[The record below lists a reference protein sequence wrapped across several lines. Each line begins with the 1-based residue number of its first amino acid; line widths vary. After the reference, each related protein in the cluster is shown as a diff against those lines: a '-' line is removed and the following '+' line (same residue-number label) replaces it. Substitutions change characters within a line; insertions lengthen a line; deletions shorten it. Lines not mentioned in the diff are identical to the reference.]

1 MSILQRCQSYRE
13 SNKVSKERKGPTLGV
28 HSTEVSVLKTVLW
41 EQIGSNMGEK
51 TGNAAET
58 RVSPSEGGTP
68 QNGLHGEACGGFGGG
83 ARAPLLFRPNWGP
96 KGEKNFWRPLPPL
109 MSGSEWPATPP
120 PPPPLS
126 EGLDPPLEAPPS
138 KGTFFRLQRV
148 GISLAEVYEREGK
161 TVTSDCKNP

>member
-28 HSTEVSVLKTVLW
+28 HFTEVSVLKTVRW
-41 EQIGSNMGEK
+41 EQIGSNMGEN
-51 TGNAAET
+51 TGSAAET

-68 QNGLHGEACGGFGGG
+68 QNGLHGEACGGFRGG
-83 ARAPLLFRPNWGP
+83 ARAPFLFRPNWGP
-96 KGEKNFWRPLPPL
+96 KGGKKFLEAACPPYFRVW
-109 MSGSEWPATPP
+109 MTGH
-120 PPPPLS
+120 PPPPLT

-161 TVTSDCKNP
+161 TVIPDRKNP